1 VEVTFPMPIRRVLA
15 NDKVADDAGKSAIE
29 RGPLMYA
36 FEAADNGAAVTS
48 LKIPLDAP
56 AEHAYRADLLKG
68 LEVITVGFGSQ
79 KSTAIPYFAW
89 ANRGR
94 GEMRVWIPY

>member
-1 VEVTFPMPIRRVLA
+1 MSIRRVLA
-15 NDKVADDAGKSAIE
+15 NEAVVDDRGKAAIE
-29 RGPLMYA
+29 RGPLVYA
-36 FEAADNGAAVTS
+36 FEAADNGPTVTT
-48 LKIPLDAP
+48 LKIPLEAP
-56 AEHAYRADLLKG
+56 TTHEYRADLLKG
-68 LEVITVGFGSQ
+68 LEVISVGLGSQ